1 MGKNVTM
8 GYDGR
13 VIWGAAQDGSAIST
27 NTPVVGYLDMLMR
40 DHASFQIDTG
50 TTAIPASTLV
60 GNLVVLCSDNY
71 VPPGGGTGQ
80 VPYVGTWSPVPTTI
94 LVSNGGLAIATN
106 STVTVT
112 TVATFGTG
120 VSKGVY
126 YIPTV
131 AVRWLQF
138 TFTQSAGSG
147 VLTVSCNAKSL
158 GG

>member
-13 VIWGAAQDGSAIST
+13 VIWGAANDGSAIST

-40 DHASFQIDTG
+40 DHASFQVITG
-50 TTAIPASTLV
+50 SVAIPASTLV
-60 GNLVVLCSDNY
+60 GTMTVLCSNDY

-80 VPYVGTWSPVPTTI
+80 IPNAGHWDPVPVQMVSS
-94 LVSNGGLAIATN
+94 VSNGTSSAF
-106 STVTVT
+106 VTLPFSVT
-112 TVATFGTG
+112 TGAG
-120 VSKGVY
+120 SKGTV
-126 YIPTV
+126 YIPTC

>member
-13 VIWGAAQDGSAIST
+13 VIWGSAQDGSAITT
-27 NTPVVGYLDMLMR
+27 NTPVIGYLDMLMR

-50 TTAIPASTLV
+50 TVAIPTSTLA
-60 GNLVVLCSDNY
+60 GTLTVLCSNNY

-80 VPYVGTWSPVPTTI
+80 IPYVGTWAPVPTII
-94 LVSNGGLAIATN
+94 LVSNGGLTVATN
-106 STVTVT
+106 STITVT
-112 TVATFGTG
+112 TLATFGTG
-120 VSKGVY
+120 APKGVY

-131 AVRWLQF
+131 AVKWLQF
-138 TFTQSAGSG
+138 TFTQTSGSG